1 MSVTRALPGSR
12 EVARHEAHHAAGLCL
27 AGMVPKQVRT
37 DWPQRDLAGLVSV
50 DWGDGPDRD
59 KAKQVLVA
67 ILLGAMTEGC
77 GGWQEWPIDPERLPA
92 GARRD
97 AEQARHL
104 AEYIGVADRAT
115 WGFYVWQA
123 NQLARRPEF
132 RRLAVAIADE
142 LERVEVLTAQDLE
155 ALIATTEETWSTGG

>member
-1 MSVTRALPGSR
+1 MTVVYPSGR
-12 EVARHEAHHAAGLCL
+12 EVAQHEAHHVAGLCL

-37 DWPQRDLAGLVSV
+37 DWPGADLAGLVSV

-59 KAKQVLVA
+59 KAKHVLVA
-67 ILLGAMTEGC
+67 ILVGAMTEGC
-77 GGWQEWPIDPERLPA
+77 AGWQEWPIDPDRLPQA
-92 GARRD
+92 ARRD

-104 AEYIGVADRAT
+104 AEYIGIADRAT
-115 WGFYVWQA
+115 WLFYVWKA

-142 LERVEVLTAQDLE
+142 LERVEVLTARDLE
-155 ALIATTEETWSTGG
+155 ALIAATEETWSTEV

>member
-1 MSVTRALPGSR
+1 VSIATLPGAR
-12 EVARHEAHHAAGLCL
+12 EIARHEAHHAAALCV

-37 DWPQRDLAGLVSV
+37 DWPGRGLVGSVTV

-59 KAKQVLVA
+59 SARSMLIA
-67 ILLGAMTEGC
+67 ILLGGMTEGFD
-77 GGWQEWPIDPERLPA
+77 GWRRWPLDPDHLPQ

-104 AEYIGVADRAT
+104 AEYLKLDHAGWLHV
-115 WGFYVWQA
+115 VWQA

-132 RRLAVAIADE
+132 RRLVVRIANE
-142 LERVEVLTAQDLE
+142 LERVEVLTADDLK
-155 ALIATTEETWSTGG
+155 ALMEREREVPAA

>member
-1 MSVTRALPGSR
+1 MTVVYPSARKVAQH
-12 EVARHEAHHAAGLCL
+12 EARHVAAMWL

-37 DWPQRDLAGLVSV
+37 DWPGADLAGLVTV

-59 KAKQVLVA
+59 KAKHVLVA
-67 ILLGAMTEGC
+67 IMLGAMTEGC
-77 GGWQEWPIDPERLPA
+77 EGWQEWPIDPQRLPA

-104 AEYIGVADRAT
+104 AGYIGIADRAT

-155 ALIATTEETWSTGG
+155 ALIATTEEKWSARP

>member
-1 MSVTRALPGSR
+1 
-12 EVARHEAHHAAGLCL
+12 
-27 AGMVPKQVRT
+27 
-37 DWPQRDLAGLVSV
+37 
-50 DWGDGPDRD
+50 
-59 KAKQVLVA
+59 VLVA

-77 GGWQEWPIDPERLPA
+77 EGWQAWPIDPERLPA
-92 GARRD
+92 AARRD

-104 AEYIGVADRAT
+104 AQYIGVADRAT
-115 WGFYVWQA
+115 WGFYVRKA
-123 NQLARRPEF
+123 NELARRPEF